1 MRELRVKAAV
11 KRVDV
16 HQPRGFGQAT
26 YKLDVQLSGTD
37 LTIQL
42 HSPEYDYMCAG
53 YGTPK
58 EAIVH
63 ELVRALSHDIERAVL
78 DELRAES
85 VRIQTRHVKPDFN
98 VLF

>member
-16 HQPRGFGQAT
+16 HQPREFGQVT

-37 LTIQL
+37 LITQR
-42 HSPEYDYMCAG
+42 HFPEYDYLSG
-53 YGTPK
+53 YGMTK

-85 VRIQTRHVKPDFN
+85 VRSQTRHVKPDFN

>member
-11 KRVDV
+11 KRVDAF
-16 HQPRGFGQAT
+16 QPRGFGQAT

-37 LTIQL
+37 LTVQL
-42 HSPEYDYMCAG
+42 HFPEYDYLRAG
-53 YGTPK
+53 YDMPR

-63 ELVRALSHDIERAVL
+63 ELVRALSHDIESAVL